1 VKAVADTLGVARS
14 HLAERLSRPVRPRGL
29 YHKPEDARL
38 LLTIRAIVDARPS
51 YGYRRVTALVN
62 RALRSRGEASVNA
75 KRVLRILRANG
86 LTLAPHTARRP
97 GRTHDGIVVALRSN
111 VERVAR
117 ITSNC
122 AAGTVR
128 SSACCLPSTRATAR
142 SWRGRRPRQASRPR
156 WSAT

>member
-1 VKAVADTLGVARS
+1 MVVADTLGVARS
-14 HLAERLSRPVRPRGL
+14 HLAERLSRPVQPRGP
-29 YHKPEDARL
+29 YHKPKDAL
-38 LLTIRAIVDARPS
+38 LLPTIRAIVDARPS

-62 RALRSRGEASVNA
+62 RVLRSRGEAIVNA

-86 LTLAPHTARRP
+86 LTLAPHTTRRP

-117 ITSNC
+117 TTSNC

-128 SSACCLPSTRATAR
+128 SSACCLPSMPATAR
-142 SWRGRRPRQASRPR
+142 SWRGRRPRRASRPR

>member
-1 VKAVADTLGVARS
+1 MKAVANMLGVARS
-14 HLAERLSRPVRPRGL
+14 HLAERLSRPARPRGL

-38 LLTIRAIVDARPS
+38 LQTIRAIVDARPS

-62 RALRSRGEASVNA
+62 RALHSRGEASVNA

-97 GRTHDGIVVALRSN
+97 GRTHDGIDLALRSN

-117 ITSNC
+117 ITSNY
-122 AAGTVR
+122 AAEMVR
-128 SSACCLPSTRATAR
+128 SSACCLPSTPATAR
-142 SWRGRRPRQASRPR
+142 SSHGRQLRRAVPPK
-156 WSAT
+156 WSVT

>member
-51 YGYRRVTALVN
+51 YGYRRVTAHVN
-62 RALRSRGEASVNA
+62 RALRSRGEASGSA
-75 KRVLRILRANG
+75 KRGPRILQANR

-97 GRTHDGIVVALRSN
+97 GRTHDGTVVALRSN

-128 SSACCLPSTRATAR
+128 SSACCLPSTCATER
-142 SWRGRRPRQASRPR
+142 TWCGRRPWQASRPR

>member
-1 VKAVADTLGVARS
+1 MKAVADTLGVARS
-14 HLAERLSRPVRPRGL
+14 HLAERLSRPAQPRGP
-29 YHKPEDARL
+29 YRKPEDAQL
-38 LLTIRAIVDARPS
+38 LPTIRAIVDARPS

-62 RALRSRGEASVNA
+62 RALHSRGEASVNA
-75 KRVLRILRANG
+75 KRVLRILQANG

-128 SSACCLPSTRATAR
+128 SSACCLPSTRATVK